1 MLPPWEHTD
10 SDLTATDFEMLVRDW
25 IEDSGQALKS
35 LEVKH
40 NQKIEAHDSTYQID
54 VLARFEALGAE
65 FVVLIECK
73 KHTSAIPRTYVQLL
87 NDNIRSTGAH
97 KGMLFATTGFQSG
110 AIQYAKEHGI
120 ALVKIDDGKA
130 SYETRSLGKTDEPP
144 PWVDLPQF
152 MGWSIEGGEEGRIGV
167 KAIDFR
173 KEAFLDVVQKSSNKA
188 LQRTSR

>member
-1 MLPPWEHTD
+1 MLPPFEHTD
-10 SDLTATDFEMLVRDW
+10 SNLTATEFEVLVRDW
-25 IEDSGQALKS
+25 IEKSGQALKS

-73 KHTSAIPRTYVQLL
+73 KHSTAIPRTYVQLL
-87 NDNIRSTGAH
+87 HDNIRSTGAH

-110 AIQYAKEHGI
+110 AIQYAKKHGI
-120 ALVKIDDGKA
+120 ALVKIADGKA
-130 SYETRSLGKTDEPP
+130 SYETRSFGKTAEPP

-152 MGWSIEGGEEGRIGV
+152 MGWSIQSGEDGRIGAT
-167 KAIDFR
+167 AIDFR
-173 KEAFLDVVQKSSNKA
+173 KEAFLDVLKKE
-188 LQRTSR
+188 L